1 MGRTRFERQTKMNE
15 KDLPQFLDNAMLF
28 TSGNEFEAVCAFIEA
43 PDYDLELL
51 RKFKKEER
59 EREELDLL
67 KRVRKIIERK

>member
-1 MGRTRFERQTKMNE
+1 MNE

-28 TSGNEFEAVCAFIEA
+28 TSGNSWEAIKAFLDA
-43 PDYDLELL
+43 PEDDLELL